1 MKKYIY
7 REQTTVNNNT
17 VPSIRLEAVWRIVNG
32 QLEINQ
38 FKRML
43 MQKRRRISMSVS
55 SKMAWSIC
63 MMPLVIK
70 SKYSGSPLA
79 SFFFLNCQL
88 QFSLFEYEP

>member
-38 FKRML
+38 FKRMH
-43 MQKRRRISMSVS
+43 MQKE
-55 SKMAWSIC
+55 
-63 MMPLVIK
+63 
-70 SKYSGSPLA
+70 G
-79 SFFFLNCQL
+79 
-88 QFSLFEYEP
+88 EYQ